1 MVRKIQ
7 HRPIRT
13 YGAAPERKA
22 SRKRGPREDRKLV
35 HIAGLPA
42 VEALF
47 ATHPER
53 IERLFFEASLKN
65 QTSEMCLELAKS
77 HRPYRVVTAVELE
90 KVAGTAMHGGIVAL
104 ATPSEVLA
112 FDTAGAAEWAK
123 AGEPLL
129 VLDGVGNPHNL
140 GAIARTAAFF
150 GLKRLVISSHPE
162 QASPSDAAYRVARG
176 GLEHV
181 AVYRAGKIA
190 DELKRL
196 RKDYLVLGTALSEK
210 GKPLS
215 AFKVGPRP
223 LCVVLGNE
231 EEGLPR
237 DTLSACEGIV
247 TLGGGGAVQSLN
259 VAASAAILIHEL
271 VGGGPSVA
279 APKTLLRGVD
289 R

>member
-13 YGAAPERKA
+13 YGTAPERGERRDGG
-22 SRKRGPREDRKLV
+22 SRRPQRDERKLV
-35 HIAGLPA
+35 HVAGLDA
-42 VEALF
+42 VQALF
-47 ATHPER
+47 ATAPGR

-65 QTSEMCLELAKS
+65 QTGTMCLELAKS
-77 HRPYRVVTAVELE
+77 HRTYRVVTPDELE

-104 ATPSEVLA
+104 ARPSEVRV
-112 FDTAGAAEWAK
+112 FDTAEAAQWA
-123 AGEPLL
+123 AAREPLL

-181 AVYRAGKIA
+181 AIYRAEKIA
-190 DELKRL
+190 EALKRL
-196 RKDYLVLGTALSEK
+196 RKEYMVVGTALSEK
-210 GKPLS
+210 GKPL
-215 AFKVGPRP
+215 AAYQAGPRP

-247 TLGGGGAVQSLN
+247 TLGGSGLVQSLN
-259 VAASAAILIHEL
+259 VAASAAILIHAL
-271 VGGGPSVA
+271 VAG
-279 APKTLLRGVD
+279 RG
-289 R
+289 

>member
-1 MVRKIQ
+1 MVRKIR

-13 YGAAPERKA
+13 YGNAPGRDEDR
-22 SRKRGPREDRKLV
+22 RRGPRDERKLIHV
-35 HIAGLPA
+35 AGLPA

-47 ATHPER
+47 ATAPQR
-53 IERLFFEASLKN
+53 IERLYFEAALKN
-65 QTSEMCLELAKS
+65 QTGAMCLELAKS
-77 HRPYRVVTAVELE
+77 HRPYRVVSAEELE

-104 ATPSEVLA
+104 ATPSEVLQ
-112 FDTAGAAEWAK
+112 FDTAQAAEWAR
-123 AGEPLL
+123 AREPLL

-181 AVYRAGKIA
+181 TIYRAERIA
-190 DELKRL
+190 DALKRL
-196 RKDYLVLGTALSEK
+196 RKDYLVVGAALER

-215 AFKVGPRP
+215 AYRGGPRP

-237 DTLSACEGIV
+237 DTLAACEGII
-247 TLGGGGAVQSLN
+247 TLGGSGAVQSLN

-271 VGGGPSVA
+271 A
-279 APKTLLRGVD
+279 AR
-289 R
+289 

>member
-1 MVRKIQ
+1 MVRKIR

-13 YGAAPERKA
+13 YGNAPETRGRERGGA
-22 SRKRGPREDRKLV
+22 KRSPREDRKLIHV
-35 HIAGLPA
+35 AGLPA

-47 ATHPER
+47 ATAPER

-65 QTSEMCLELAKS
+65 KTGTMCLALAQR
-77 HRPYRVVTAVELE
+77 HRTYRVVTSDELE

-104 ATPSEVLA
+104 AAPTEVLA
-112 FDTAGAAEWAK
+112 FDTAQASEWAK

-150 GLKRLVISSHPE
+150 GLKHLVISSHPE

-181 AVYRAGKIA
+181 AIYRAEKIA
-190 DELKRL
+190 DALKRL
-196 RKDYLVLGTALSEK
+196 RKDYLVVGTALER
-210 GKPLS
+210 GKPIS
-215 AFKVGPRP
+215 AYRGGPRP

-237 DTLSACEGIV
+237 ETLAACEGIV
-247 TLGGGGAVQSLN
+247 TLGGGGGAVQSLN
-259 VAASAAILIHEL
+259 VAASAAILVHEL
-271 VGGGPSVA
+271 V
-279 APKTLLRGVD
+279 T
-289 R
+289 

>member
-1 MVRKIQ
+1 MVRKIR

-13 YGAAPERKA
+13 YGSAPERRDPREGA
-22 SRKRGPREDRKLV
+22 RKTNPREDRKLMHV
-35 HIAGLPA
+35 AGLPA

-47 ATHPER
+47 ATAPER

-65 QTSEMCLELAKS
+65 KTGQMCLALAQRHKT
-77 HRPYRVVTAVELE
+77 YRVVTAVELE

-104 ATPSEVLA
+104 AAPTQVLT
-112 FDTAGAAEWAK
+112 FDTAQAAEWART
-123 AGEPLL
+123 GEPLL

-181 AVYRAGKIA
+181 TIYRAEKIA
-190 DELKRL
+190 DALKRL
-196 RKDYLVLGTALSEK
+196 RKDYMVVGTALER
-210 GKPLS
+210 GKAMAAYRGGS
-215 AFKVGPRP
+215 RP

-237 DTLSACEGIV
+237 DTLAACEGIV

-271 VGGGPSVA
+271 VAGGA
-279 APKTLLRGVD
+279 RA
-289 R
+289 